1 AAALLFDVVNPEVLV
16 VAEPGIADLPACRA
30 AVRAE
35 VSARSRGRVDAA
47 SRVLPTSFPGRDLLG
62 VAAGAV
68 QLDALYTD
76 PHAFLA

>member
-1 AAALLFDVVNPEVLV
+1 M
-16 VAEPGIADLPACRA
+16 
-30 AVRAE
+30 RAE

-47 SRVLPTSFPGRDLLG
+47 ARVLPTSFPGRDLLG